1 MVLLDRIKSFFT
13 VKQETKNHDY
23 EVETQKFWH
32 TWTGFGSLFWNRE
45 NEERL
50 IQNSYIQNEDIYAI
64 LELILKNST
73 TIPLKVKEY
82 DKKSEKWIDVKED
95 NALQKLIDRPNREQN
110 GQEYRYEQYIN
121 YLLTGD
127 TFEWKNIGIGY
138 TLPTSLRILPSQ
150 FVQVERVDV
159 TDFFSDIK
167 RYTFQIGRMMEF
179 MKEDVIWTQ
188 KLDPS
193 YYCEKG
199 LSPLTPLA
207 NATSTSN
214 QVHVAEAN
222 MIENRGAT
230 GMISSDM
237 TEGYGMTTEQ
247 KEELE
252 NEFKQRSGGARNFN
266 KTLVSPGRVKYTQ
279 LGLSPKDLLLT
290 ELDINKMRKFCNVYG
305 LSSQLLNDPANKTF
319 NNLGEAKKSLYTEV
333 CIPLVETF
341 VNSWAKDLVPLFEA
355 KDKKKYK
362 ICIETEDIEVL
373 QGDKKLEAEKNNIMM
388 QSIMS
393 ISKAVKM
400 NEIDREQ
407 AINIL
412 VFSHNLTLEEA
423 ESFISM
429 PTIQPTTQNNM

>member
-1 MVLLDRIKSFFT
+1 
-13 VKQETKNHDY
+13 
-23 EVETQKFWH
+23 
-32 TWTGFGSLFWNRE
+32 
-45 NEERL
+45 
-50 IQNSYIQNEDIYAI
+50 
-64 LELILKNST
+64 
-73 TIPLKVKEY
+73 
-82 DKKSEKWIDVKED
+82 
-95 NALQKLIDRPNREQN
+95 
-110 GQEYRYEQYIN
+110 
-121 YLLTGD
+121 
-127 TFEWKNIGIGY
+127 
-138 TLPTSLRILPSQ
+138 LRILPSQ
-150 FVQVERVDV
+150 FVQVERVDT

-167 RYTFQIGRMMEF
+167 KYTFQIGRMVEF

-199 LSPLTPLA
+199 LSPLTPLT

-214 QVHVAEAN
+214 QVHTAESN

-230 GMISSDM
+230 GMISSDAN
-237 TEGYGMTTEQ
+237 EGYGMLPDQ
-247 KEELE
+247 VEEIE
-252 NEFKQRSGGARNFN
+252 KQFQNRSGGARNFN
-266 KTLVSPGRVKYTQ
+266 KTLISPGKVKYTQ

-341 VNSWAKDLVPLFEA
+341 VNSWGKDLVPLFEA

-362 ICIETEDIEVL
+362 ICIETDSIEVL

-407 AINIL
+407 AVNIL
-412 VFSHNLTLEEA
+412 VFSHNLSLEEA
-423 ESFISM
+423 ESFVSIAN
-429 PTIQPTTQNNM
+429 PIPPTTPPTQQNNM